1 MLKNFVRKLLYKND
15 TEAFWKGYKKAQDG
29 SLFSAIKCRR
39 RAEKYGAFIPVSK
52 TISPF
57 TTPHQFYGIFISQGA
72 TIGKNCT
79 IFQQV
84 TIGSNTLGDSKSAG
98 APVICDNVYI
108 GAGAKII
115 GAVTIGKNARIG
127 ANCVVV
133 NDVPENATV
142 VCQKARVIEHKTE
155 RDNTFNFYK

>member
-1 MLKNFVRKLLYKND
+1 MFKKFIRNILYKNNTD
-15 TEAFWKGYKKAQDG
+15 SFWKNYKKAQNG
-29 SLFSAIKCRR
+29 SVLAAIKCRR
-39 RAEKYGAFIPVSK
+39 NAEKYGAFIPVSK
-52 TISPF
+52 TVSPF

-84 TIGSNTLGDSKSAG
+84 TIGSNTLGDSKKQG

-115 GAVTIGKNARIG
+115 GNVTIGKNARIG

-142 VCQKARVIEHKTE
+142 VCQKARVIEHNTE
-155 RDNTFNFYK
+155 RNNTFNFFK

>member
-15 TEAFWKGYKKAQDG
+15 TETFWKSYKKAQRG